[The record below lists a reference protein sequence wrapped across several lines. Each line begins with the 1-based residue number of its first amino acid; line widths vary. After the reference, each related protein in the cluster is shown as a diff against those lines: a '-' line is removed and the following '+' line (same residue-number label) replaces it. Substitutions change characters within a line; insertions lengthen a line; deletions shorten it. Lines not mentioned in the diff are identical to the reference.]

1 MILPLEPDQQREA
14 ILDGAVSQQDW
25 NSKFL
30 ALVRDGFVMSGRD
43 SADEESDRSQKRRVS
58 KKKQR
63 VVVRRADS
71 QRQLVIPDVSGM
83 TPEQAALAYAEH
95 GWYVL
100 PVQSGTKNP
109 GSVVGGDWDRKSSR
123 RAEKIHAW
131 WVDNPS
137 YGIALHAGRSGAVVF
152 DYDENDLELIDRI
165 AELEKCDDLCGV
177 AAALRSAGAIQNTR
191 TAGDRGHYLFA
202 VGPGE
207 EYGNGAGA
215 FARVG
220 QVRGR
225 NGVIIVAPS
234 VHEKSDTDGGRYS
247 WRKTGEL
254 TPLPFVLRKCLSAP
268 GGQADPKTP
277 QELDE
282 FLSAH
287 TGSDRAYALKGPL
300 AEFDPEPGRRHDSMR
315 DALCWGFREV
325 VAGCYPA
332 RNLHDELKD
341 QWLTAT
347 AGDRAGEFERLA
359 AWAAAQAELTDPAET
374 LERLDRNVWPSPNT
388 PLLVANA
395 VAERQRA
402 QGQPLLF
409 WREGWYRY
417 IGTHYDDLDEREL
430 RKHLSDMLS
439 SARYI
444 NKDGVQVPWNPRP
457 ASLKELVETLA
468 LESLVD
474 KDLDAAS
481 WLDGRKHL
489 VIPCSNGLLRVH
501 DRMFL
506 DHDPAYFSL
515 YCLPFAYDARASAPR
530 WVQFLDEVWPGDP
543 EAPAL
548 LQEWFGYVLSGR
560 TDLHKMLML
569 IGVTRSGKSTI
580 TKVLDKLVGPTNC
593 AWITAE
599 ALVSRF
605 GLAQLVGKPLAVFA
619 DERMT
624 VRGNEAVGRILAI
637 TGEDAVPIEV
647 KFKETYSARLPT
659 RLMFC
664 SNEVPTLPDA
674 ARAINNRVLSL
685 HMDVSWL
692 DHPDQDPGLA
702 NKLLLEL
709 PGIFNWA
716 LEGLA
721 RLDANGGHFTHA
733 YSADRVGELLR
744 AGASPLREFV
754 EEKCILAPEN
764 RVAKDVLYGEWR
776 LWAEANGRAV
786 GSSADFGRKMF
797 AAFGNAISNGK
808 VGSRGRQRPA
818 YRGIALQDDD
828 FHDGMKRKR

>member
-1 MILPLEPDQQREA
+1 MT
-14 ILDGAVSQQDW
+14 
-25 NSKFL
+25 
-30 ALVRDGFVMSGRD
+30 SG
-43 SADEESDRSQKRRVS
+43 
-58 KKKQR
+58 
-63 VVVRRADS
+63 
-71 QRQLVIPDVSGM
+71 
-83 TPEQAALAYAEH
+83 QAALAYAEH

-109 GSVVGGDWDRKSSR
+109 GSVVGGNWDKRSTR
-123 RAEKIHAW
+123 RTEKITRW
-131 WVDNPS
+131 WATNPD
-137 YGIALHAGRSGAVVF
+137 YGIALHAGRSGAVIF
-152 DYDENDLELIDRI
+152 DYDEADLQTINDLAV
-165 AELEKCDDLCGV
+165 AEQCPGLTGV
-177 AAALRSAGAIQNTR
+177 AEALRSAGAIQNTR
-191 TAGDRGHYLFA
+191 TSGDRGHYLFA

-207 EYGNGAGA
+207 HYGNGAGA

-234 VHEKSDTDGGRYS
+234 VHEKADTESGSYS

-254 TPLPFVLRKCLSAP
+254 TSLPAVLRECLSAP
-268 GGQADPKTP
+268 GEQADPKTP
-277 QELDE
+277 YEVEE
-282 FLSAH
+282 FLASH
-287 TGSDRAYALKGPL
+287 TSGGREYAIKGPL
-300 AEFDPEPGRRHDSMR
+300 AEFVPEPGRRHDSMR
-315 DALCWGFREV
+315 DALCWGFREAI
-325 VAGCYPA
+325 AGCYPA
-332 RNLHDELKD
+332 QRIHDALKD
-341 QWLTAT
+341 EWVNST
-347 AGDRAGEFERLA
+347 AGGRVEEFKRLA
-359 AWAAAQAELTDPAET
+359 AWASAQAELSDPAET

-388 PLLVANA
+388 PLLVASA
-395 VAERQRA
+395 VMERQRA

-409 WREGWYRY
+409 WRESWYRY
-417 IGTHYDDLDEREL
+417 VGNHYDDLDERAL

-439 SARYI
+439 TARYI
-444 NKDGVQVPWNPRP
+444 NKEGLQVPWNPRP

-474 KDLDAAS
+474 KDVEPAS
-481 WLDGRKHL
+481 WIDGRKHL
-489 VIPCSNGLLRVH
+489 VIPCSNGLLRVRDH
-501 DRMFL
+501 MFL

-515 YCLPFAYDARASAPR
+515 HCLGFDYDARASAPR
-530 WVQFLDEVWPGDP
+530 WLQFLDEVWPGDGD
-543 EAPAL
+543 AHAL

-580 TKVLDKLVGPTNC
+580 TKILDRLVGPANC

-599 ALVSRF
+599 TLVSRF

-647 KFKETYSARLPT
+647 KFKEAYSARLPT

-692 DHPDQDPGLA
+692 DHPDQDPDLV
-702 NKLLLEL
+702 NKLVLEL

-721 RLDANGGHFTHA
+721 RLDANGGHFTQAH
-733 YSADRVGELLR
+733 SADRVGELLR

-754 EEKCILAPEN
+754 DERCVLAPEN
-764 RVAKDVLYGEWR
+764 RVAKEVLYGEWK
-776 LWAEANGRAV
+776 LWAEANGRLP
-786 GSSADFGRKMF
+786 GSSADLGRKIF
-797 AAFGNAISNGK
+797 AAFGNQIGQGK
-808 VGSRGRQRPA
+808 VGPRGQQRPA
-818 YRGIALQDDD
+818 YRGIDLRDDD
-828 FHDGMKRKR
+828 FHDGIRRKR